1 MLRLKTGILLI
12 TIFSSVSLFAQQKE
26 SIKNYIAQ
34 YKEIAIEEMKRTG
47 VPAAI
52 TLAQGIHESGVGQS
66 KLAMIANNHF
76 GIKCK
81 SSWTGATITHTDD
94 AHNECF
100 RKYTSATESYK
111 DHSDF
116 LKNGQRYAS
125 LFSLE
130 PTDYV
135 GWANGLKQA
144 GYATNPKYTPV
155 LIKLIEDYNLQEY
168 TLLVLGN
175 GHLNTTAEI
184 MPISD
189 SNLIDRE
196 KIDTDKSTLVQ
207 LHSPVYPAGT
217 FKINETKAVMMK
229 KGESYL
235 ALAEQYNID
244 LYKLFEINDM
254 NPAEVSSRDQLL
266 YLQRKRTKGKNKFHT
281 VQVGESMHDIAQA
294 EAIRLN
300 SLMELNWLE
309 TGMQPAPGETLSLQE
324 KSISIPKLVL
334 KTNYTLEP
342 HIFSKTTH

>member
-1 MLRLKTGILLI
+1 MLKIKTGILLVS
-12 TIFSSVSLFAQQKE
+12 IFSSVSLFAQQKE
-26 SIKNYIAQ
+26 SVKNYITQ
-34 YKEIAIEEMKRTG
+34 YKDIAVEEMKRTG

-66 KLAMIANNHF
+66 KLALIANNHF

-81 SSWTGATITHTDD
+81 TNWTGESITHTDD

-100 RKYTSATESYK
+100 RKYTSANESYI
-111 DHSDF
+111 DHSNF

-125 LFSLE
+125 LFSLA

-144 GYATNPKYTPV
+144 GYATNPKYAPV

-168 TLLVLGN
+168 TMFALGKEN
-175 GHLNTTAEI
+175 LNTSTALTP
-184 MPISD
+184 MPD
-189 SNLIDRE
+189 SNLTNNIND
-196 KIDTDKSTLVQ
+196 DASKSALLQ
-207 LHSPVYPAGT
+207 INSPVYPTGT
-217 FKINETKAVMMK
+217 FKINETKVVMMK
-229 KGESYL
+229 RGERYL
-235 ALAEQYNID
+235 SMAHQYNID

-254 NPAEVSSRDQLL
+254 EAAEVSSRDQLL
-266 YLQRKRTKGKNKFHT
+266 YLQRKRTKGKNKFYT
-281 VQVGESMHDIAQA
+281 VQVGESLHDIAQA

-324 KSISIPKLVL
+324 KSKSIPKLVL
-334 KTNYTLEP
+334 KTNYSLEP
-342 HIFSKTTH
+342 HIISKATH